1 MVLVAPVAGE
11 RLRVLA
17 DRMSVGVSG
26 VLKRNFSTDWL
37 SVPVEELPL
46 RVDVQPPAGPI
57 VSIALDPGTFVLPL
71 VAAGFTSQSC
81 FDGGIV
87 SVVLDL
93 FGGESWGWLLVTL
106 GFQLLILL
114 DIVLR

>member
-1 MVLVAPVAGE
+1 MCVF
-11 RLRVLA
+11 A
-17 DRMSVGVSG
+17 DRMRVGVSG
-26 VLKRNFSTDWL
+26 VLKCSFSSDRL

-46 RVDVQPPAGPI
+46 RVDVQPPAGLI

-71 VAAGFTSQSC
+71 VAAGFISKSY

-93 FGGESWGWLLVTL
+93 LGGESWRLLFVTF
-106 GFQLLILL
+106 GFQFLILL
-114 DIVLR
+114 HCVLL